1 MNTPNNLNP
10 DEGDFVYRYSRA
22 QALADGVLIDVA
34 DIAREAGFRVAVAI
48 TAQAWADCVAWSEA
62 DSLRQ
67 VTQDEAGRLWDVLW
81 LAHLAAQRADSNLV
95 AFELYRVPRGGRGQR
110 PRRTTLHM
118 HIGPGDQAEPVITVM
133 LPGED

>member
-81 LAHLAAQRADSNLV
+81 LAHLAA
-95 AFELYRVPRGGRGQR
+95 
-110 PRRTTLHM
+110 
-118 HIGPGDQAEPVITVM
+118 
-133 LPGED
+133 